1 MFFRALLAPIALLP
15 IAFGAQAQH
24 QPPADIEIRAAYC
37 ISVLTGRS
45 TDAQMRAALPG
56 PRAQQ
61 QALREAGAGFDRDVR
76 RLRSYLVPRM
86 KYLDSEALLA
96 SADRGQADVNAF
108 LQAQRTCEASC
119 GLTAPATPEA
129 AAKNAACF
137 SVCTATDAAVERAKA
152 CSPVSWL

>member
-1 MFFRALLAPIALLP
+1 MFFRALLALIALLP

-45 TDAQMRAALPG
+45 NDAQTRAALPG

-96 SADRGQADVNAF
+96 SADRGQADVKTF
-108 LQAQRTCEASC
+108 LQTERACKTSC
-119 GLTAPATPEA
+119 DATPSTTQGWA
-129 AAKNAACF
+129 PSF
-137 SVCTATDAAVERAKA
+137 S
-152 CSPVSWL
+152 